1 MILEKWYN
9 NTTTKPRYDEELVV
23 YMKRL
28 HLANEKKVFTISSTW
43 NDNGD
48 NDAFTIAGIIWTNVY
63 AYKKYHHIHYNVCFY
78 LLNEFEEELV
88 LTLNDCCE
96 CDIDDDLLKLEE
108 VLVEIALNEEYS
120 VLNGVSIYLEERY
133 LKDQEYCILSK
144 FYINL
149 ED

>member
-1 MILEKWYN
+1 MILEKRYN
-9 NTTTKPRYDEELVV
+9 NTRTKPRYDEELVV

-63 AYKKYHHIHYNVCFY
+63 TYNVYFY
-78 LLNEFEEELV
+78 LLNELEEELV
-88 LTLNDCCE
+88 LNLNKCCE
-96 CDIDDDLLKLEE
+96 CDIDDDLLKVEE
-108 VLVEIALNEEYS
+108 VFVEIALNDKYS
-120 VLNGVSIYLEERY
+120 VLNGIPIYLEERY
-133 LKDQEYCILSK
+133 LKDQEYCILSN
-144 FYINL
+144 FYITL